1 MLTRNR
7 LWALGPPCLLL
18 EHTYLYYTHTFFF
31 FLVSMEYYTHTCTIH
46 YTSYI
51 KALIYILLL
60 MKYNIMYSVFLT
72 WKQSHY
78 YDLSLSNL
86 VSLGVTPLLSFSSS
100 QQSPQPLTIEPLTSF
115 SHCPW
120 VLDLQHCH

>member
-1 MLTRNR
+1 
-7 LWALGPPCLLL
+7 
-18 EHTYLYYTHTFFF
+18 
-31 FLVSMEYYTHTCTIH
+31 
-46 YTSYI
+46 
-51 KALIYILLL
+51 

-100 QQSPQPLTIEPLTSF
+100 QQSPQPLTIEPLTSLN
-115 SHCPW
+115 HCPW